1 MRAARVDRNQADIVD
16 ALKRAGVTVQHL
28 HSVGGGCPDIIAGV
42 RGVNYLIEIKHP
54 KDGSLTI
61 PQVKWHSDW
70 KGQVHIACSEEDAL
84 RIVGLK
90 T

>member
-1 MRAARVDRNQADIVD
+1 MKAAKVDRNQAEIVQ

-28 HSVGGGCPDIIAGV
+28 HAVGQGCPDIIAGV

-54 KDGSLTI
+54 KDGSLTD
-61 PQVKWHSDW
+61 PQVKWHSGW
-70 KGQVHIACSEEDAL
+70 KGQVHVAFSEEDAL